1 MTADLEKTQAKFDAI
16 KDKKAK
22 LTKIENIETG
32 KTIFGGK
39 VTVSKDDYD
48 NLSALAKKE
57 VVSERQTHKLK
68 SERDTLLKEVAELE
82 QKVSELSAELAE
94 YKKPA
99 TISMKQLVQNSGSID
114 EAEQLRSMLKR
125 ALDILKAHGL
135 QKEYEHY
142 KQSAKNKNI

>member
-1 MTADLEKTQAKFDAI
+1 M
-16 KDKKAK
+16 
-22 LTKIENIETG
+22 
-32 KTIFGGK
+32 
-39 VTVSKDDYD
+39 
-48 NLSALAKKE
+48 
-57 VVSERQTHKLK
+57 
-68 SERDTLLKEVAELE
+68 
-82 QKVSELSAELAE
+82 AE